1 MSQPKRFIVAVDP
14 QGPVAGLEAP
24 VLAIGNF
31 DGVHRGHAA
40 VIGRAR
46 DLAQKLARPCAV
58 LTFQPHPADF
68 FLKKPVVFRLT
79 SLDAKARKLAALG
92 VDGLVALRFDEKLAD
107 LSAEDFVADVLL
119 RRLGAR
125 AIVVGYDF
133 HYGRG
138 RAGTPQTLR
147 EAGREKGFQVE
158 IVEKI
163 AADAAGSLDAA
174 SSTAVRAALQAG
186 DVARAS
192 HILGAPF
199 SVEGEAALGRR
210 RGRPRGFPT
219 ANIALGPAFKL
230 RHGIYAVRFRVEGRQ
245 YGGVA
250 NFGSRPTVDNGPPLL
265 EVFVF
270 DFAGDLY
277 GKAVE
282 VDFIA
287 FLRPEEKFDG
297 LDALTVQMRKDEAEA
312 RKILAASAE
321 A

>member
-40 VIGRAR
+40 VVGRAR
-46 DLAQKLARPCAV
+46 ELARKLARPCAV
-58 LTFQPHPADF
+58 LTFEPHPADF
-68 FLKKPVVFRLT
+68 FSKKPVVFRLT

-199 SVEGEAALGRR
+199 SVEGEVVHGRKLGRTL
-210 RGRPRGFPT
+210 GFPT

-277 GKAVE
+277 GKTVE

-312 RKILAASAE
+312 RKILAVSAE

>member
-1 MSQPKRFIVAVDP
+1 MSESSRFIVAVDP

-24 VLAIGNF
+24 VLAVGNF

-58 LTFQPHPADF
+58 LTFEPHPADF
-68 FLKKPVVFRLT
+68 FSKKPVVFRLT

-92 VDGLVALRFDEKLAD
+92 LHGLVALTFDAKLAD

-125 AIVVGYDF
+125 AVVVGYDF

-147 EAGREKGFQVE
+147 EAGRAKGFHVE
-158 IVEKI
+158 IVEKV
-163 AADAAGSLDAA
+163 AADAAGTLDAA
-174 SSTAVRAALQAG
+174 SSTAIRAALQTG
-186 DVARAS
+186 DVARAA

-199 SVEGEAALGRR
+199 SVEGEVIHGRKLGRTL
-210 RGRPRGFPT
+210 GFPT

-230 RHGIYAVRFRVEGRQ
+230 RHGIYAVRFRVEGRE

-270 DFAGDLY
+270 DFSGDLY
-277 GKAVE
+277 GRTVE
-282 VDFIA
+282 VDFVA

-297 LDALTVQMRKDEAEA
+297 LDALTVQMRQDEAEA
-312 RKILAASAE
+312 RAILAAAP
-321 A
+321 